1 MSYLGWF
8 LAVCGLVGVV
18 VGLMQMLKGKKMGT
32 VPFKKP
38 SEIAQQGMQA
48 GDAKQMVST
57 EGQVQ
62 QGPQPLIAPMSG
74 QACLAYEIAIERK
87 WEKHE
92 RTENGDQKTTGSEN
106 VHRESK
112 GSLFQLSDGTAA
124 VFVDSSGSID
134 ADMDKTHSSTISV
147 GMMIPGTL
155 SFGQMQLNTPHITS
169 TESRTTAF
177 VGTEKAVKV
186 SPTVYALGQLQ
197 QGSQGPMI
205 GTPKGIGTGKLILSA
220 KGREALMG
228 KTKRN
233 MILGYA
239 IGGALFVGGTLM
251 GVLGPAPEPGQASC
265 GGALAT
271 DVVSCSGRLYDA
283 AGQTMEW
290 TVPATATYTISV
302 KQPKVKYPI
311 YGDLTITDGA
321 GKQVGKDT
329 AQSKGDVA
337 KVTGP
342 FAAGKYKI
350 VVKDR
355 DGGIEFKT
363 LKGGFGY
370 ELVIEK
376 QGGGAAGGSGAAA
389 AGAKPAAAAAKPA
402 AVPAATGAPAAKPG
416 PAPAK
421 PAPAPKK

>member
-18 VGLMQMLKGKKMGT
+18 FGLMQMLKGKKMGT

-74 QACLAYEIAIERK
+74 QPCLAYEITIERS

-92 RTENGDQKTTGSEN
+92 RTENGDVKKTGSDN

-112 GSLFQLSDGTAA
+112 GSLFQLSDGTGA
-124 VFVDSSGSID
+124 VLIDSSGSLD

-155 SFGQMQLNTPHITS
+155 SFGQMQLNTPHIAS
-169 TESRTTAF
+169 SDSRTTAF

-220 KGREALMG
+220 KGREALLG

-239 IGGALFVGGTLM
+239 VGGALFVGGTLM
-251 GVLGPAPEPGQASC
+251 GVLGPAPEPGAASC
-265 GGALAT
+265 GGVLAT
-271 DVVSCSGRLYDA
+271 DIIDCNGRLHDA
-283 AGQTMEW
+283 AGETMTW
-290 TVPATATYTISV
+290 TVPAAATYTISV

-311 YGDLTITDGA
+311 YGDLTIMDGS
-321 GKQVGKDT
+321 GKQVGKDV

-342 FAAGKYKI
+342 FAAGTYKI

-370 ELVIEK
+370 QLVIEK
-376 QGGGAAGGSGAAA
+376 QGG
-389 AGAKPAAAAAKPA
+389 AAAAKPA
-402 AVPAATGAPAAKPG
+402 APAAKPAAPAAKPATTG
-416 PAPAK
+416 AAAAK